1 MSKYEVSKTV
11 EAVKLNKRTGA
22 PLGEPAISLP
32 FGAIIDKVE
41 EVGEFYTFTY
51 LAERYRM
58 RKDVV
63 RGALHP
69 LGAAAA
75 SPVEATK
82 PAAVEP
88 PKPSLAFERLNS
100 TVSIS
105 RAKVPGGWLV
115 ASGSGIAFVPDP
127 EHSWDGCSLP

>member
-41 EVGEFYTFTY
+41 DAGDFYTFTY

-63 RGALHP
+63 QGALHP
-69 LGAAAA
+69 LGAPAAT
-75 SPVEATK
+75 PVDTTK

-88 PKPSLAFERLNS
+88 PKPSLVFERLHS

-127 EHSWDGCSLP
+127 QHSWNGCSLP